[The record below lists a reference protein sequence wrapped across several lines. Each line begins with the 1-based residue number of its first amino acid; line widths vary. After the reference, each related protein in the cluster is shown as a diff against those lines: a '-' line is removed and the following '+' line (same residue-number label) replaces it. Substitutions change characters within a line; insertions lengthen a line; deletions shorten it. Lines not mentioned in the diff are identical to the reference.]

1 MYFNCMA
8 GHLLSMGLIGSFCH
22 VLPKLLIAVIRQK
35 NFSLFLTW
43 VKILSFYSLVR
54 QLKEFL
60 SDEFLLV
67 SVQTITEKSRPVFCV
82 LLIVD
87 ISLTYE
93 HWKTDLIY
101 LLFFLLL
108 LAFGFFSVFFFLL
121 LIKVKFWYRTG
132 CWPAASI
139 YE

>member
-1 MYFNCMA
+1 MKKEWRMMYFNCMA
-8 GHLLSMGLIGSFCH
+8 GHLLSMGLIGSFSH

-43 VKILSFYSLVR
+43 VKILSFYFLVR

-82 LLIVD
+82 LLIAD

-101 LLFFLLL
+101 LLFFS
-108 LAFGFFSVFFFLL
+108 FTSCIWIFFQFSFFF
-121 LIKVKFWYRTG
+121 F
-132 CWPAASI
+132 
-139 YE
+139 

>member
-43 VKILSFYSLVR
+43 VKILSFYFLVR

-82 LLIVD
+82 LLIAD

-101 LLFFLLL
+101 LLFLFYFLHLD
-108 LAFGFFSVFFFLL
+108 FFSVFFFLL